1 MSVSAPVIAIDS
13 AFTASSVSDI
23 SSVPLSAVQPES
35 ITAEPLLSGGQSD
48 CDLFRE
54 FQLFVEWEKCSHPPS
69 GAPSSLSSTTP
80 VVVASSRPIYTLAP
94 SALSCTSNPPRSDL
108 GSTRPSTILAS
119 SRGQG
124 AHVLPARGDAFPSQA
139 TRLHSSVAR
148 SGVVQ
153 SDNGDRSR
161 ASLSRGNFEDR
172 DASLVSGGQS
182 LADYYVD
189 DNLDYDYLDHSQFG
203 LHEPDFDTALLDRE
217 SEDVEPDDF
226 TGSSPYL
233 LSVQAETIL
242 CRYLGDLYS
251 VKDAESREADSQSG
265 GRSSVRSRLFADAS
279 LGRDPAGISLPPV
292 FASEFTH
299 LDSMPRCPPMPPR
312 ASGAFRFGGDDQT
325 RFFSSQSLEVDTVAF
340 ARSLKAPEPNPL
352 TSKDYRLQDRSWA
365 YVSEASAFAARIAAF
380 STALVDLLMRADEL
394 GVTEEDKVSVHAL
407 LLDLSALNFS
417 QAARIKLH
425 ATKRRRHLALD
436 CLKLPTDFNNHAV
449 DRIPRAGAEIFGGK
463 FLEVVD
469 SDLMMRAEGDFVPVS
484 EDDPASCSLATG
496 VAIVRPRVFDQ
507 PPLSQND
514 YLVGVPVNTVPVG
527 GRLSLF
533 VDHWVKITQD
543 HFILSVVRQG
553 FLISVQNN
561 FPGVLREVTVPPRD
575 PRVHVAIC
583 EEIQELI
590 QKNAIVQI
598 DDFPLL
604 CLSPIF
610 VIPKKTG
617 DLRVIL
623 NLKKINVFIPV
634 QHFRMETLNVILPEL
649 RPQDWAVSLD
659 LKDAYL
665 HVPIH
670 PQSRRLL
677 GFRFQGKTYVYKVLP
692 FGLKDS
698 PWVFSRLVATV
709 IAHLRLQGIRIF
721 YYLDDWLIVAES
733 QSVLQSHLR
742 TTLQLVQNLGFIV
755 NLKKSV
761 FTPQKMPVYLGAS
774 LDIRRLIA
782 RPVEPRVLVLQ
793 SLIQE
798 LVASPT
804 VPALLWQKVL
814 GHLASLVDLVPNCRL
829 LMRPLQL
836 HFLRFFTPLL
846 DSQSKLIPMSPE
858 IKVLCAAW
866 ASPVR
871 LLEGKPFS
879 PPPHSLV
886 LTSDASQS
894 GWGATL
900 PPHRVSG
907 TWSLEDSLVHINS
920 LELKAVFLAL
930 KSLEGLVAG
939 QSLLIRSDNTTV
951 VSYINFQGGT
961 HSPSLCLLAIEL
973 WEWCILRGIYLLA
986 AHIPGK
992 DNLVADF
999 LSRGKFLPSE
1009 WTLNPLIFR
1018 QICQV
1023 IVPQPEIDLFAS
1035 TLNFQL
1041 PKYCAR
1047 CRDPQAWRVDA
1058 LSFPWSGLP
1067 LYAFPPFSILPT
1079 VLEKIARE
1087 GADVALVA
1095 PFWPQRPWFLKLLS
1109 LLAGRPRAL
1118 PLLKDLVYQP
1128 MSRLPHPRL
1137 ESLHLTLW
1145 PLSGRRES
1153 RRDFLIELQNSPQR
1167 PLGSQ
1172 LELLTIPSWS
1182 CFSSGVTTSLVTP
1195 ILPL

>member
-1 MSVSAPVIAIDS
+1 MPKTLRAVTTASSTISRPPSGSTIPVSSSVSAPVIAIDS

-48 CDLFRE
+48 CDLFRK

-80 VVVASSRPIYTLAP
+80 VVVASSRPVYTLAP

-469 SDLMMRAEGDFVPVS
+469 SDLMMNKRAKD
-484 EDDPASCSLATG
+484 
-496 VAIVRPRVFDQ
+496 VADRFRKRQKPEQRSFR
-507 PPLSQND
+507 
-514 YLVGVPVNTVPVG
+514 G
-527 GRLSLF
+527 GR
-533 VDHWVKITQD
+533 
-543 HFILSVVRQG
+543 
-553 FLISVQNN
+553 
-561 FPGVLREVTVPPRD
+561 
-575 PRVHVAIC
+575 
-583 EEIQELI
+583 
-590 QKNAIVQI
+590 
-598 DDFPLL
+598 
-604 CLSPIF
+604 
-610 VIPKKTG
+610 
-617 DLRVIL
+617 
-623 NLKKINVFIPV
+623 
-634 QHFRMETLNVILPEL
+634 
-649 RPQDWAVSLD
+649 
-659 LKDAYL
+659 
-665 HVPIH
+665 
-670 PQSRRLL
+670 
-677 GFRFQGKTYVYKVLP
+677 
-692 FGLKDS
+692 
-698 PWVFSRLVATV
+698 
-709 IAHLRLQGIRIF
+709 
-721 YYLDDWLIVAES
+721 
-733 QSVLQSHLR
+733 
-742 TTLQLVQNLGFIV
+742 
-755 NLKKSV
+755 
-761 FTPQKMPVYLGAS
+761 AS
-774 LDIRRLIA
+774 
-782 RPVEPRVLVLQ
+782 
-793 SLIQE
+793 
-798 LVASPT
+798 
-804 VPALLWQKVL
+804 
-814 GHLASLVDLVPNCRL
+814 
-829 LMRPLQL
+829 
-836 HFLRFFTPLL
+836 F
-846 DSQSKLIPMSPE
+846 
-858 IKVLCAAW
+858 
-866 ASPVR
+866 
-871 LLEGKPFS
+871 
-879 PPPHSLV
+879 
-886 LTSDASQS
+886 
-894 GWGATL
+894 
-900 PPHRVSG
+900 
-907 TWSLEDSLVHINS
+907 
-920 LELKAVFLAL
+920 
-930 KSLEGLVAG
+930 
-939 QSLLIRSDNTTV
+939 
-951 VSYINFQGGT
+951 
-961 HSPSLCLLAIEL
+961 
-973 WEWCILRGIYLLA
+973 
-986 AHIPGK
+986 
-992 DNLVADF
+992 
-999 LSRGKFLPSE
+999 
-1009 WTLNPLIFR
+1009 
-1018 QICQV
+1018 
-1023 IVPQPEIDLFAS
+1023 
-1035 TLNFQL
+1035 
-1041 PKYCAR
+1041 
-1047 CRDPQAWRVDA
+1047 
-1058 LSFPWSGLP
+1058 
-1067 LYAFPPFSILPT
+1067 
-1079 VLEKIARE
+1079 
-1087 GADVALVA
+1087 
-1095 PFWPQRPWFLKLLS
+1095 
-1109 LLAGRPRAL
+1109 
-1118 PLLKDLVYQP
+1118 
-1128 MSRLPHPRL
+1128 
-1137 ESLHLTLW
+1137 
-1145 PLSGRRES
+1145 LSGRRGFRS
-1153 RRDFLIELQNSPQR
+1153 RFGGRSRFMLSRDR
-1167 PLGSQ
+1167 GSYRS
-1172 LELLTIPSWS
+1172 T
-1182 CFSSGVTTSLVTP
+1182 SGLRSAP
-1195 ILPL
+1195 PKSK

>member
-1 MSVSAPVIAIDS
+1 M
-13 AFTASSVSDI
+13 
-23 SSVPLSAVQPES
+23 
-35 ITAEPLLSGGQSD
+35 
-48 CDLFRE
+48 
-54 FQLFVEWEKCSHPPS
+54 
-69 GAPSSLSSTTP
+69 
-80 VVVASSRPIYTLAP
+80 
-94 SALSCTSNPPRSDL
+94 
-108 GSTRPSTILAS
+108 
-119 SRGQG
+119 
-124 AHVLPARGDAFPSQA
+124 
-139 TRLHSSVAR
+139 
-148 SGVVQ
+148 
-153 SDNGDRSR
+153 
-161 ASLSRGNFEDR
+161 
-172 DASLVSGGQS
+172 
-182 LADYYVD
+182 
-189 DNLDYDYLDHSQFG
+189 
-203 LHEPDFDTALLDRE
+203 
-217 SEDVEPDDF
+217 
-226 TGSSPYL
+226 
-233 LSVQAETIL
+233 
-242 CRYLGDLYS
+242 
-251 VKDAESREADSQSG
+251 
-265 GRSSVRSRLFADAS
+265 
-279 LGRDPAGISLPPV
+279 
-292 FASEFTH
+292 
-299 LDSMPRCPPMPPR
+299 
-312 ASGAFRFGGDDQT
+312 
-325 RFFSSQSLEVDTVAF
+325 
-340 ARSLKAPEPNPL
+340 
-352 TSKDYRLQDRSWA
+352 
-365 YVSEASAFAARIAAF
+365 
-380 STALVDLLMRADEL
+380 
-394 GVTEEDKVSVHAL
+394 
-407 LLDLSALNFS
+407 
-417 QAARIKLH
+417 
-425 ATKRRRHLALD
+425 
-436 CLKLPTDFNNHAV
+436 
-449 DRIPRAGAEIFGGK
+449 
-463 FLEVVD
+463 
-469 SDLMMRAEGDFVPVS
+469 
-484 EDDPASCSLATG
+484 
-496 VAIVRPRVFDQ
+496 
-507 PPLSQND
+507 
-514 YLVGVPVNTVPVG
+514 
-527 GRLSLF
+527 
-533 VDHWVKITQD
+533 DHWVKITQD

-907 TWSLEDSLVHINS
+907 TWSVEDSLVHINS

-1047 CRDPQAWRVDA
+1047 CRILKLGEWTHSPSRGQAFHCTPSHPFRSSPQSWRRSPGRERTW
-1058 LSFPWSGLP
+1058 LWW
-1067 LYAFPPFSILPT
+1067 PPFGL
-1079 VLEKIARE
+1079 
-1087 GADVALVA
+1087 
-1095 PFWPQRPWFLKLLS
+1095 
-1109 LLAGRPRAL
+1109 
-1118 PLLKDLVYQP
+1118 
-1128 MSRLPHPRL
+1128 
-1137 ESLHLTLW
+1137 
-1145 PLSGRRES
+1145 
-1153 RRDFLIELQNSPQR
+1153 RDH
-1167 PLGSQ
+1167 GS
-1172 LELLTIPSWS
+1172 
-1182 CFSSGVTTSLVTP
+1182 
-1195 ILPL
+1195 

>member
-1 MSVSAPVIAIDS
+1 MLLTGSG
-13 AFTASSVSDI
+13 SD
-23 SSVPLSAVQPES
+23 
-35 ITAEPLLSGGQSD
+35 
-48 CDLFRE
+48 R
-54 FQLFVEWEKCSHPPS
+54 
-69 GAPSSLSSTTP
+69 SLSS
-80 VVVASSRPIYTLAP
+80 VVFVADGHPF
-94 SALSCTSNPPRSDL
+94 C
-108 GSTRPSTILAS
+108 
-119 SRGQG
+119 
-124 AHVLPARGDAFPSQA
+124 
-139 TRLHSSVAR
+139 
-148 SGVVQ
+148 
-153 SDNGDRSR
+153 
-161 ASLSRGNFEDR
+161 
-172 DASLVSGGQS
+172 
-182 LADYYVD
+182 
-189 DNLDYDYLDHSQFG
+189 
-203 LHEPDFDTALLDRE
+203 
-217 SEDVEPDDF
+217 
-226 TGSSPYL
+226 
-233 LSVQAETIL
+233 
-242 CRYLGDLYS
+242 
-251 VKDAESREADSQSG
+251 
-265 GRSSVRSRLFADAS
+265 
-279 LGRDPAGISLPPV
+279 
-292 FASEFTH
+292 
-299 LDSMPRCPPMPPR
+299 
-312 ASGAFRFGGDDQT
+312 
-325 RFFSSQSLEVDTVAF
+325 
-340 ARSLKAPEPNPL
+340 
-352 TSKDYRLQDRSWA
+352 
-365 YVSEASAFAARIAAF
+365 
-380 STALVDLLMRADEL
+380 
-394 GVTEEDKVSVHAL
+394 
-407 LLDLSALNFS
+407 
-417 QAARIKLH
+417 
-425 ATKRRRHLALD
+425 
-436 CLKLPTDFNNHAV
+436 
-449 DRIPRAGAEIFGGK
+449 
-463 FLEVVD
+463 
-469 SDLMMRAEGDFVPVS
+469 RAEGDFVPVS

-533 VDHWVKITQD
+533 VGSLGKNNSRPLYSFRSPARV
-543 HFILSVVRQG
+543 
-553 FLISVQNN
+553 FLFQFKTISR
-561 FPGVLREVTVPPRD
+561 GVLREVTVPPRD

-836 HFLRFFTPLL
+836 HLLRFFTPLL

-871 LLEGKPFS
+871 LPRRE
-879 PPPHSLV
+879 
-886 LTSDASQS
+886 
-894 GWGATL
+894 
-900 PPHRVSG
+900 
-907 TWSLEDSLVHINS
+907 
-920 LELKAVFLAL
+920 
-930 KSLEGLVAG
+930 
-939 QSLLIRSDNTTV
+939 TV
-951 VSYINFQGGT
+951 
-961 HSPSLCLLAIEL
+961 
-973 WEWCILRGIYLLA
+973 
-986 AHIPGK
+986 
-992 DNLVADF
+992 
-999 LSRGKFLPSE
+999 
-1009 WTLNPLIFR
+1009 
-1018 QICQV
+1018 
-1023 IVPQPEIDLFAS
+1023 
-1035 TLNFQL
+1035 
-1041 PKYCAR
+1041 
-1047 CRDPQAWRVDA
+1047 
-1058 LSFPWSGLP
+1058 
-1067 LYAFPPFSILPT
+1067 LPT
-1079 VLEKIARE
+1079 
-1087 GADVALVA
+1087 
-1095 PFWPQRPWFLKLLS
+1095 PPTPW
-1109 LLAGRPRAL
+1109 
-1118 PLLKDLVYQP
+1118 Y
-1128 MSRLPHPRL
+1128 
-1137 ESLHLTLW
+1137 
-1145 PLSGRRES
+1145 
-1153 RRDFLIELQNSPQR
+1153 
-1167 PLGSQ
+1167 
-1172 LELLTIPSWS
+1172 
-1182 CFSSGVTTSLVTP
+1182 
-1195 ILPL
+1195 